1 MTAEQRGWGFDSL
14 RSRQGQRLPANRKP
28 RKRAKDFPA
37 TLVGVGA
44 KEQSNK
50 RPLPDRAQHETE
62 EGHAVS
68 RDLLQE
74 PLLGSPAYRRQRD
87 QAVVRRCQHLDRPAS
102 HPQRDQ
108 AVVRRCQRL
117 DRLPS
122 LHQRRQCLDRSASH
136 PQRDQAVVRG
146 GQRLDRQASH
156 RQLDQ
161 VVDTSRSGHEAV

>member
-74 PLLGSPAYRRQRD
+74 PLLGSPG
-87 QAVVRRCQHLDRPAS
+87 
-102 HPQRDQ
+102 
-108 AVVRRCQRL
+108 
-117 DRLPS
+117 LPS
-122 LHQRRQCLDRSASH
+122 AARPGGRAPMSALGSTSLPSPARPGSRAPMSALGSTTVSSPATSVLGSISLPSPARPGSRARRSALGS
-136 PQRDQAVVRG
+136 
-146 GQRLDRQASH
+146 
-156 RQLDQ
+156 
-161 VVDTSRSGHEAV
+161 TSVPSPARPGSRHE